1 MTTRCRH
8 FLLQALGDS
17 VADSFRALLGE
28 ASMDKFNPDL
38 LREEPTDKVSGN
50 GLPQAS
56 TQRAFRWRRLLE
68 THVFYIQCRK
78 LRCSRC
84 TSQSMVAACMQVRAV
99 LKEARVIQGL

>member
-50 GLPQAS
+50 GLPQDQHSAPSGGGGSLKHMCFIFNAAS
-56 TQRAFRWRRLLE
+56 SAA
-68 THVFYIQCRK
+68 HVVPLNQWLPPACRFE
-78 LRCSRC
+78 RC
-84 TSQSMVAACMQVRAV
+84 
-99 LKEARVIQGL
+99 

>member
-1 MTTRCRH
+1 MYVQQLCVLLCLLLQAQGNTVSFDKRKSTLRPGLQMTTRCRH

-17 VADSFRALLGE
+17 VADSFCALLGE

-68 THVFYIQCRK
+68 THVF
-78 LRCSRC
+78 
-84 TSQSMVAACMQVRAV
+84 
-99 LKEARVIQGL
+99 